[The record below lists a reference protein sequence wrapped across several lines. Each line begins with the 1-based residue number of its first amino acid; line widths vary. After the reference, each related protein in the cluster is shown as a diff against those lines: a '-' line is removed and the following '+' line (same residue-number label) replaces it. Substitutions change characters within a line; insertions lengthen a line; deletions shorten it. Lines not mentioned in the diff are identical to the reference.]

1 MIRIAE
7 SWSVEALYL
16 LCFIY
21 TDFQNMPGVAF
32 FFFFFKDIV
41 GLLWTTG
48 VLHCCFAINAT
59 HLGPQLMQFW

>member
-32 FFFFFKDIV
+32 FFFFLKILWAYSGPLVSCIV
-41 GLLWTTG
+41 
-48 VLHCCFAINAT
+48 VL
-59 HLGPQLMQFW
+59 P